1 MNVEISLTYQQP
13 KASISTVS
21 NISAATLES
30 TLPTS
35 KSTSSMLAPEEIFK
49 TASSDPRARSELT
62 PTEKRSLRAKERKA
76 RSKTRDTLKSVDE
89 YAKMKGIKKQKDAAL
104 KNVVKSGKGVTVVG
118 KKASDVLNR
127 KSAKGRPQS

>member
-1 MNVEISLTYQQP
+1 
-13 KASISTVS
+13 
-21 NISAATLES
+21 
-30 TLPTS
+30 
-35 KSTSSMLAPEEIFK
+35 MLAPEEVFK

-76 RSKTRDTLKSVDE
+76 RRRTRDALDKSVDK

-118 KKASDVLNR
+118 KKTKDVLKS
-127 KSAKGRPQS
+127 KSAKGRS